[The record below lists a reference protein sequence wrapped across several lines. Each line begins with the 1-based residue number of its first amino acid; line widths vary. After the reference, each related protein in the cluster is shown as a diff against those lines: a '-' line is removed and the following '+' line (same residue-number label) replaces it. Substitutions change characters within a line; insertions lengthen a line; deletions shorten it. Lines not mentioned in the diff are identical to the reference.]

1 MEKLIIPQK
10 FVLSDDMTASNAELL
25 ESLTEQLEY
34 CERMLAME
42 ARLDLVVVILEEMI
56 EKLSTEKLAIDE
68 QARRTLLE
76 RARLIYHRAKTL
88 LYLAEATKGT
98 KY

>member
-1 MEKLIIPQK
+1 
-10 FVLSDDMTASNAELL
+10 MTTSNAELL

-34 CERMLAME
+34 CERMVAAE
-42 ARLDLVVVILEEMI
+42 ARLDLVVIILEEMV
-56 EKLSTEKLAIDE
+56 EKLSTEKLTIDE
-68 QARRTLLE
+68 VVRRTLLE
-76 RARLIYHRAKTL
+76 RARLLYHRAKTL